1 MKIDYKKLIIMG
13 FWVIVSA
20 CFQAAALANFSVPGR
35 LYPAGVSGISR
46 LLSDLLLDFLKI
58 GIPFQ
63 VFYFS
68 FNILLAIL
76 VYKYIGKYFTVFS
89 VLQTSLVSILSGL
102 FPRIIV
108 VDDILLLAAFGGVI
122 NGFGCGLAL
131 KNNAS
136 TGGFDFISI
145 YLSNKYKKSMWNL
158 IFGVNCTIV
167 FIAGIVYGW
176 KLAMYSMVFQFC
188 STQVVNRMH
197 KRFTHQALNIITK
210 KPDEVTAEIFKNTR
224 HGITEVRAMG
234 AYKHEEST
242 MLYMVINSYQ
252 VDEVVR
258 SIMNADERAFIS
270 ISNVN
275 KVIGNYYQKPLD

>member
-1 MKIDYKKLIIMG
+1 MKIDFKKSIIMT
-13 FWVIVSA
+13 FWVVVSA
-20 CFQAAALANFSVPGR
+20 CFQAAALCNFSVPGR

-46 LLSDLLLDFLKI
+46 LTSDLLKDFLSI
-58 GIPFQ
+58 GIPYQ

-68 FNILLAIL
+68 ANIVLAVL
-76 VYKYIGKYFTVFS
+76 VYKYIGKYFTIFS
-89 VLQTSLVSILSGL
+89 VVQTTLVSILSGL
-102 FPRIIV
+102 FPRFIV

-145 YLSNKYKKSMWNL
+145 YLSNKYNKSMWNI
-158 IFGVNCTIV
+158 IFGVNCIIV

-210 KPDEVTAEIFKNTR
+210 KPDEVTSEIFKNTR
-224 HGITEVRAMG
+224 HGITEVKAMG
-234 AYKHEEST
+234 AFKHEEST

-258 SIMNADERAFIS
+258 SILKADETAFIS
-270 ISNVN
+270 INNVN